1 MEPFLVLNRDK
12 FFSLYGSAAAI
23 YNEPALPF
31 HCHKSFLQY
40 QAFLPS
46 CQTDIW
52 RDIPK
57 EFK

>member
-1 MEPFLVLNRDK
+1 MVLNRDK